1 MQAQCKLR
9 RAVQMSNGISDKPTA
24 APTCLQLQAR
34 GKNSFIF
41 TGPSPPPPVKAL
53 LCLIQHKMWDK
64 HRECP

>member
-41 TGPSPPPPVKAL
+41 TGPPP
-53 LCLIQHKMWDK
+53 
-64 HRECP
+64 REGSAVSHSA